1 MRRAVALCGIA
12 AAVLV
17 ATVAVS
23 GAGAAANKPATTSP
37 RAETLRFSVHFSPF
51 FFNDLDHNGRPSKG
65 DQIVFHDLLFRD
77 GHQVGQDGGSCT
89 VVNNDPLL
97 ASCTGTIQ
105 LPNGQI
111 TFAWLNSPP
120 PRKHLAV
127 TGGTGHFRTARGDGT
142 LVEFATGPTGS
153 MTLRLLL

>member
-1 MRRAVALCGIA
+1 VLA
-12 AAVLV
+12 AG
-17 ATVAVS
+17 T
-23 GAGAAANKPATTSP
+23 GAAANRRATTSP
-37 RAETLRFSVHFSPF
+37 RAETLRFRVHFSPF
-51 FFNDLDHNGRPSKG
+51 LFTFTDLDRNGQPSKG

-77 GHQVGQDGGSCT
+77 GHQVGQDGGFCT

-120 PRKHLAV
+120 PRKQLAI
-127 TGGTGHFRTARGDGT
+127 TGGTGHFRTARGQGT
-142 LVEFATGPTGS
+142 LVEFATSPTGS
-153 MTLRLLL
+153 MTLQLLL

>member
-1 MRRAVALCGIA
+1 MRRTLAICGIA

-17 ATVAVS
+17 ATVVAS
-23 GAGAAANKPATTSP
+23 GAVAAPSKPATVST
-37 RAETLRFSVHFSPF
+37 RAETLRFRVHFSPF
-51 FFNDLDHNGRPSKG
+51 FFNDLDRNGQPSKG

-120 PRKHLAV
+120 PRKQLAI
-127 TGGTGHFRTARGDGT
+127 TGGTGHFRTARGQGT

-153 MTLRLLL
+153 MTLQLLL

>member
-1 MRRAVALCGIA
+1 MRRAVAICGIA

-17 ATVAVS
+17 ATVLAA
-23 GAGAAANKPATTSP
+23 GTGAAANRPATASP
-37 RAETLRFSVHFSPF
+37 RAETLRFRVHFSPF
-51 FFNDLDHNGRPSKG
+51 FFTDLDRNGQPSKG

-105 LPNGQI
+105 LANGQI

-120 PRKHLAV
+120 PRKQLAI
-127 TGGTGHFRTARGDGT
+127 TGGTGHFRTARGQGT

-153 MTLRLLL
+153 MTLQLLL